1 MDQYQGG
8 YGSDEEDPDLIP
20 ITLLSGFL
28 GAGKTTLLKH
38 ILQNNDG
45 LKVGVLVNDV
55 ADVNIDAKLI
65 RSQEKGGD
73 GVGADMVAPSD
84 IVELSNGCVC
94 CSVSSEMLKA
104 VDWLI
109 QRNGDKP
116 PYDNIVIECSGVAEP
131 AKVRENFQD
140 AELEGAMEMDEVRL
154 YTMATVV
161 DASKFMAEWES
172 RTVMQVPQM
181 PTHALTAPPTQFTRC
196 RRCYC
201 SAAAAARVAQE
212 YSFLGQPLRL
222 QRLPSNKVN
231 NPGAAGPARPRL
243 RPGRRS

>member
-181 PTHALTAPPTQFTRC
+181 PIRAHCAAHTRHALPP
-196 RRCYC
+196 
-201 SAAAAARVAQE
+201 
-212 YSFLGQPLRL
+212 LLL
-222 QRLPSNKVN
+222 QRRRTGSPRILF
-231 NPGAAGPARPRL
+231 PGTACAPAVSAL
-243 RPGRRS
+243 